1 MLRHLA
7 DLRTLGH
14 LGLMLAVFAILWFFG
29 FDSEGSLNF
38 SLCAPLLTLL
48 CLLAIANAVIAHNHN
63 HAPIFRNRSA
73 NLVVGCVISF
83 FYGFPS
89 FCWIP
94 THNQNHHVFNNR
106 PGDHSITTRP
116 RRRVGLLGALLYP
129 TVTSLTQA
137 RLIPPFLSRCRRHN
151 RFLFRRALVE
161 YVVFFGFMIVLF
173 FIDWRKALLFAVLP
187 QQIAMFFIQH
197 INYLQ
202 HIETDS
208 GSQFG
213 HSRNFTGRFLNLFL
227 FNNGYHTVHHL
238 KPGLHWS
245 LANRAHVRTGA
256 QDPPASPRRQF
267 RHFLASAFRGRRRI
281 AADAASHDTTG
292 RVIARYVAGHRARNG
307 NAGTCLSTARPSPRV
322 SARAWLVGTQIR
334 SMKRRGTGRH
344 SQFSSY

>member
-1 MLRHLA
+1 
-7 DLRTLGH
+7 
-14 LGLMLAVFAILWFFG
+14 MLAVFAILWFFG
-29 FDSEGSLNF
+29 FHSDGSLNF

-116 RRRVGLLGALLYP
+116 RRRVGLVGALLYP

-137 RLIPPFLSRCRRHN
+137 RLILPFLRRCRRHN

-202 HIETDS
+202 HIETHS

-227 FNNGYHTVHHL
+227 FNNGYHTVHHI

-245 LANRAHVRTGA
+245 LASRAHVELAHKIPQHLLVDNFITFWL
-256 QDPPASPRRQF
+256 RRF
-267 RHFLASAFRGRRRI
+267 V
-281 AADAASHDTTG
+281 ADAVLRRMPLHMTLPAALSPDTLHVTAQG
-292 RVIARYVAGHRARNG
+292 TATLERAYQLHG
-307 NAGTCLSTARPSPRV
+307 LAPGSALDHGMSEPR
-322 SARAWLVGTQIR
+322 SEA
-334 SMKRRGTGRH
+334 
-344 SQFSSY
+344 

>member
-1 MLRHLA
+1 MLRYLA
-7 DLRTLGH
+7 DIRTLAY
-14 LGLMLAVFAILWFFG
+14 LGLMLAVFGILWSFG
-29 FDSEGSLNF
+29 FNADGSPNLG
-38 SLCAPLLTLL
+38 LCVPLLTLL

-63 HAPIFRNRSA
+63 HAPLFHNKWA

-106 PGDHSITTRP
+106 PGDYSITTRP
-116 RRRVGLLGALLYP
+116 RRRVGLVGALLYP

-137 RLIPPFLSRCRRHN
+137 RLIVPFLKRCRRHN

-161 YVVFFGFMIVLF
+161 YVVFFGVMIVLLI
-173 FIDWRKALLFAVLP
+173 IDWRKTLLFAVLP
-187 QQIAMFFIQH
+187 QQVAMFFIQH

-213 HSRNFTGRFLNLFL
+213 HSRNFTGKFLNLFL
-227 FNNGYHTVHHL
+227 FNNGYHTVHHV

-245 LANRAHVRTGA
+245 LTSRVHDELAHNI
-256 QDPPASPRRQF
+256 PRRLLVENFVTFWF
-267 RHFLASAFRGRRRI
+267 RRFVVDALLRRI
-281 AADAASHDTTG
+281 PRYMTLPATLSPDTLQVTEEG
-292 RVIARYVAGHRARNG
+292 TATLERAYQLHGLAPGSVLDHR
-307 NAGTCLSTARPSPRV
+307 
-322 SARAWLVGTQIR
+322 R
-334 SMKRRGTGRH
+334 SESRSKT
-344 SQFSSY
+344 